1 MSLFNAKNGSISS
14 YSLIVEPLH
23 SFSSSSSGATGSIN
37 VFARKSRRERETLA
51 TYTGSHDDAS
61 IELLTDALTYTKAR
75 NTGSSIYAAVNA
87 YVSGVERLPVSRK
100 NSVAIDVYRHTP
112 TVQYTAET
120 GLKHAI
126 KNLGSFARPWNAN
139 ATLSYTNYHCLNFF
153 TASNVSTS
161 SVLLYPSLDRDNGSV
176 VRGDLVPS
184 GAFSIDFR
192 INPRYAPARS
202 THMTAGTLLHL
213 SSCFA
218 VSVVSGSSRDENG
231 VINGYRILLQ
241 LSSSATTSP
250 SRVNLASLPSMT
262 FLSAD
267 NALKRNVWQRVT
279 IRWGSVQSNYSGSID
294 VDGVASAR
302 FVVNASSIAP
312 TSSVNQPYVMCV
324 GNYYNG
330 PNSGTSSQA
339 YFFATDVA
347 NRDGLETLIS
357 ATGVDEPISSSFA
370 HPLQAEVHDV
380 CYYER
385 WISDAELEATKTYGF
400 ETVPSG
406 CFLCI
411 PPFFTKES
419 PQRRNVGEHGG
430 VLLTPFQQFDG
441 TTSSPINAELALGVD
456 GHMINLENFTRD
468 FALGRYPRLYRL
480 TASAIAS
487 TTTVKTADE
496 FLDTQYTRLANLLIL
511 PCDDGTYVPS
521 YALLSDLDQT
531 MFQDELHRSAASQI
545 RLTDLISSASL
556 LFDFSQNSSG
566 SAGDVVNGAIG
577 PSPELVSQRPGPAMT
592 SFISGTLSSPPLTI
606 YQRLRDGD
614 SPRLTFFELDRAL
627 YGSKISP
634 NSLTITDT
642 DMSGSA
648 GAFGMTLKDDGY
660 GNLYRACASGSHAS
674 WASVG
679 HVFYDEGMIVV
690 KSPHLWR
697 FGQQQY
703 SLSWR
708 GMRPIYVMRYDAIAL
723 PQTVNS
729 SSNPTYLHLQT
740 TQDTTEPAEPN
751 VYISGVV
758 WLDSKL
764 NVVMRSKLAQPVL
777 KRAGSAITIRHKIDY

>member
-1 MSLFNAKNGSISS
+1 MALFNAKNGSISS

-23 SFSSSSSGATGSIN
+23 SFSSSSAGASGSLN

-61 IELLTDALTYTKAR
+61 IELLTDALAHTKSKT
-75 NTGSSIYAAVNA
+75 TGSSIYAAVNA
-87 YVSGVERLPVSRK
+87 YINGVERLPLSRK
-100 NSVAIDVYRHTP
+100 NNVAIDVYRHTP
-112 TVQYTAET
+112 TTQYTIET

-153 TASNVSTS
+153 TGSNISTS
-161 SVLLYPSLDRDNGSV
+161 SVLLYPSVDRDNGSV
-176 VRGDLVPS
+176 ARGELVPS

-192 INPRYAPARS
+192 INPCYAPARNA
-202 THMTAGTLLHL
+202 HMTAGTLLHL

-218 VSVVSGSSRDENG
+218 VSIVSGSSRDENG
-231 VINGYRILLQ
+231 FINGYRILLQ

-250 SRVNLASLPSMT
+250 SRVNLSSLPSMT

-279 IRWGSVQSNYSGSID
+279 IRWGSAQSNYSGSID
-294 VDGVASAR
+294 IDGVASTR

-312 TSSVNQPYVMCV
+312 PNSVNQPYVMCV

-339 YFFATDVA
+339 YFFAADVA
-347 NRDGLETLIS
+347 SRDGLETLIN
-357 ATGVDEPISSSFA
+357 ATGVDEPVSSSFA

-385 WISDAELEATKTYGF
+385 WVTDAELEATKTYGF
-400 ETVPSG
+400 EVVPSG
-406 CFLCI
+406 CFLYI

-419 PQRRNVGEHGG
+419 PYRQTVGDYGG
-430 VLLTPFQQFDG
+430 VLLTPFQQFNG
-441 TTSSPINAELALGVD
+441 TTSSPINAELALGVN

-468 FALGRYPRLYRL
+468 FASNRYPRLYRL
-480 TASAIAS
+480 TASAIA
-487 TTTVKTADE
+487 TTTTIKTADE
-496 FLDTQYTRLANLLIL
+496 FLDTQYTRLANLLIM

-521 YALLSDLDQT
+521 YALLSNLDQT
-531 MFQDELHRSAASQI
+531 MFQDELHRAASSQI
-545 RLTDLISSASL
+545 RLTDLVSSASL
-556 LFDFSQNSSG
+556 LFDFSQDGSG
-566 SAGDVVNGAIG
+566 SVGDVANGAIG
-577 PSPELVSQRPGPAMT
+577 PSPERVATSPGPAMT
-592 SFISGTLSSPPLTI
+592 SFIRGTSPVSPLTV

-634 NSLTITDT
+634 KSLTLTDINI
-642 DMSGSA
+642 SGSA
-648 GAFGMTLKDDGY
+648 GAFGLTLKDDGY
-660 GNLYRACASGSHAS
+660 GNLYRASASGSHAT

-679 HVFYDEGMIVV
+679 HVFYDEGIIVV

-697 FGQQQY
+697 FGEQQY

-708 GMRPIYVMRYDAIAL
+708 GLRPIYVMRYDAIAL
-723 PQTVNS
+723 PETVNS
-729 SSNPTYLHLQT
+729 SSNPTYVHLKT
-740 TQDTTEPAEPN
+740 SPDLTEPVESN
-751 VYISGVV
+751 VYIGGVV